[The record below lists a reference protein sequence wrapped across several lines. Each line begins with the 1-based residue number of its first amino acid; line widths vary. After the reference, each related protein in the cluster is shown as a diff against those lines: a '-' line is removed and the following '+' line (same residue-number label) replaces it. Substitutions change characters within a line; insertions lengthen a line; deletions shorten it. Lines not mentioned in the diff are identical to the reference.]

1 MDVTPIKYYVSPGD
15 IIIMS
20 VLYLATSAYLDNFE
34 NIEKSI
40 GKELSDAGEQVLRVQ
55 LRGQINNKV
64 SVDQIKQTIN
74 EANTV
79 LDKAECILK

>member
-1 MDVTPIKYYVSPGD
+1 MAVTPIKYYASPGD

-20 VLYLATSAYLDNFE
+20 VIYSATSADLDNFE
-34 NIEKSI
+34 NIEISTC
-40 GKELSDAGEQVLRVQ
+40 KELSDIGEQVLRVQ

-74 EANTV
+74 RSLA
-79 LDKAECILK
+79 

>member
-1 MDVTPIKYYVSPGD
+1 MDVTPIKYYASPGD

-40 GKELSDAGEQVLRVQ
+40 GKELSDCR
-55 LRGQINNKV
+55 
-64 SVDQIKQTIN
+64 
-74 EANTV
+74 
-79 LDKAECILK
+79 